1 MALELNIEKTILTIT
16 RLKIRITERFPGSG
30 LSEVCGEL
38 EEFSEDC
45 VETIKEIAR
54 PNQLLRIS
62 VGLFILI
69 AVAGAIYSVSLL
81 DLSFK
86 DFGFA
91 EFIALFESLINDLVL
106 VGAAFFFLFT
116 IETRLKRKKA
126 LRYLNNLRA
135 IAHVIDMHQLTKDP
149 NYDNRVRTNSSPDR
163 ELNSYELSR
172 YLSYCDEMLSLTGK
186 VAALYAKGTD
196 DSVVIETIN
205 EIEDLTTGL
214 SRKIWQKIMVL
225 PKGSNLPQEDSLNR
239 Q

>member
-16 RLKIRITERFPGSG
+16 RLKVRISERFPGSG
-30 LSEVCGEL
+30 LAEVCGEL
-38 EEFSEDC
+38 EEFSKDC

-54 PNQLLRIS
+54 PNKLLRFI
-62 VGLFILI
+62 VGLFIVTAL
-69 AVAGAIYSVSLL
+69 AGAIFSVSLL

-86 DFGFA
+86 DFGLA
-91 EFIALFESLINDLVL
+91 EFIALFESLVNDLVL

-149 NYDNRVRTNSSPDR
+149 NYDSTVRTDSSPAR
-163 ELNSYELSR
+163 ELSPYELSR

-186 VAALYAKGTD
+186 IAALYAKGSD
-196 DSVVIETIN
+196 DSVVIDTIN

-225 PKGSNLPQEDSLNR
+225 PKGSNFPREDSPNR
-239 Q
+239 